1 MGCSFGWGGKHSL
14 RETLS
19 RGVNKLVVQACEE
32 HLGTSNEE
40 ASVATAVR
48 ARGQQWDRA
57 R

>member
-32 HLGTSNEE
+32 HPGTSNEE